1 MEWREHSDVSCDVA
15 FVEAQRWLEEV
26 TRRTFGNNDFRAALE
41 DGVLLCELVNKI
53 KPGTIKKVNRL
64 STPIAGL
71 DNINVFLKACGKLG
85 LKEAQLFHPGDLQ
98 DLSTRVTIKQEEN
111 SRRLKNVLITIYWL
125 GRKAQIDPVYNGPY
139 LNLKSFEG
147 LLGTALSKA
156 LEDSGSLKR
165 SGRDSGYGDSWYSDK
180 GEALTLPT
188 GHRRDDSLD
197 SLDSFGSRSLSIS
210 SDATLKGGSEGCGSD
225 LEFDS
230 PFRMMDN
237 KDDMLYRRVGLAEP
251 KSTTPFNQFLP
262 GKNKTTV
269 YVPAPL
275 RKKRLE
281 RNEDNRRSWA
291 SPMYTE
297 PDGSFSS
304 LPLKNLHYDPE
315 SGSSL
320 EEEGQTEPNVFLD
333 DLACYQFQM
342 KKYSSSAKCAVPLQ
356 TSGEDYPWSRTH
368 CQDGTELLSDSPY
381 VQHYTL
387 SDHSHAYLVK
397 SPAIVAR
404 LDPTSG
410 PRVVKCHQFS
420 FLFSENLP
428 DEEYHSEIFPDLE
441 NDDMFVRRTRLFHTN
456 VDLVCSAGNRGGNAE
471 LLGPESKIILQQHYG
486 KSLIPDLWKD
496 DMAFRKVN
504 RGSYKQKAQLSDTPE
519 SYHAVYI
526 VEPWN
531 LPPSLQSKLLCKPH
545 IPLCDDRKDDGFQQ
559 EHLKNSYRT
568 PNQATSYSS
577 KKISNV
583 LSCNEAD
590 LQKWEAIREASRER
604 FKKRRMVERLLQRYS
619 EYNGSKSL
627 NDVTE
632 EMPVVAEIQYE
643 DIQKVKQK
651 IQEQEQKW
659 QDDLSKWKSRRKSF
673 NSDLVKKKEERDLIE
688 QIASADISRRVKT
701 FREMQLERENRDQR
715 VQINDK
721 QTADNKSLHSSSE
734 DVFADEKPPSRRLP
748 ERSYTVEVDTPYSK
762 SREMLSKPVSWTPV
776 DKKSSSTLNSI
787 TIPNNSV
794 LTKANQK
801 TAEYKQASGSLHEEQ
816 SSLSLYTQSSMDIK
830 PGAARV
836 SASLPRSYQ
845 RSDNSRITSVVA
857 PRPFGTQSSKI
868 SSLPRSFTMDETQ
881 KHNGDTNSFSNK
893 SSSINRY
900 SQFLRPEED
909 SHSQSSPALSSTE
922 EEEEEEEKKEEH
934 EEGVEKYQPPK
945 QINPPQPIV
954 QEAKTSVVEAKNGIT
969 SSFTEN
975 QTIINTVK
983 LPESKVN
990 SQEQYSDMR
999 IILNQ
1004 KPSSGRDFGF
1014 TTIWE
1019 GSSSIVKAVEQG
1031 SPAELCHLQV
1041 DDEILT
1047 VNGIKVSNMDLNQWT
1062 DTMDKAVRNGN
1073 LVMDIRRHGEKD
1085 WARDRP
1091 SLPYKNHKTVNLTSM
1106 DNTLVGSAE
1115 KFINASSSDI
1125 TSYDSTE
1132 KVLKTNFYRHPDD
1145 NKSKA
1150 VNEGPPHE
1158 SVIRRNKESEP
1169 ISLKNFK
1176 RRSQFFEQ
1184 QGSSGCSFSSLVY
1197 LCGGPESPIPDI
1209 QVPSVSTSVARW
1221 AWDPEEERKRQEK
1234 WQKEQER
1241 LLQEK
1246 YKREQEK
1253 LKEEW
1258 TRAQQEA
1265 EQEGSKYY
1273 EEERKI
1279 LEGSSKLLNTH
1290 APASSS
1296 GNLINSWEYAKPRNE
1311 LENVNDEAIEEQEEE
1326 TAWQIQEKEAA
1337 LRRQRE
1343 KKEAEEKFRQQEKQN
1358 AEERRKQEEVMAIQR
1373 QKQEEQHRREEE
1385 QAQHEREQKQI
1396 EEKRRQEAAEERR
1409 RELERRKQQQYFQWT
1424 DDSYGFTK
1432 ILPETTDFSTER
1444 AKSKSTSELD
1454 DVHVT
1459 DGPGMNAKPG
1469 GLAQW
1474 LLEDEI
1480 QRRKHF
1486 LKEKMEAA
1494 TELEAE
1500 RRQIL
1505 NQMKYADPDRG
1516 RNNVSNSYSNQ
1527 VDTLKKDQL
1536 VSQAEQERQKIIQ
1549 EMKKKNQL
1557 LTDSS
1562 WIRQRSA
1569 SVNKDAATLSGSMRR
1584 GESLDHLESP
1594 RSKSWYQSSWP
1605 SSSASSFSVDPHPS
1619 TSSFSTSNHSSI
1631 HTPSSK
1637 LPSSFSTGSIK
1648 NASWAQTSSVSPNSS
1663 QPAESLPSTPRSLTQ
1678 QRSSAS
1684 TVTAILEDQKQEQKL
1699 EYETTSC
1706 TATTVMSELKA
1717 DIPPTCEEIPQSIG
1731 SLSRVEEEI
1740 SNDDA
1745 NVERNE
1751 T

>member
-297 PDGSFSS
+297 PDGSFS
-304 LPLKNLHYDPE
+304 
-315 SGSSL
+315 
-320 EEEGQTEPNVFLD
+320 
-333 DLACYQFQM
+333 
-342 KKYSSSAKCAVPLQ
+342 
-356 TSGEDYPWSRTH
+356 
-368 CQDGTELLSDSPY
+368 
-381 VQHYTL
+381 
-387 SDHSHAYLVK
+387 
-397 SPAIVAR
+397 
-404 LDPTSG
+404 
-410 PRVVKCHQFS
+410 
-420 FLFSENLP
+420 
-428 DEEYHSEIFPDLE
+428 
-441 NDDMFVRRTRLFHTN
+441 
-456 VDLVCSAGNRGGNAE
+456 
-471 LLGPESKIILQQHYG
+471 
-486 KSLIPDLWKD
+486 
-496 DMAFRKVN
+496 
-504 RGSYKQKAQLSDTPE
+504 
-519 SYHAVYI
+519 
-526 VEPWN
+526 
-531 LPPSLQSKLLCKPH
+531 
-545 IPLCDDRKDDGFQQ
+545 
-559 EHLKNSYRT
+559 
-568 PNQATSYSS
+568 
-577 KKISNV
+577 
-583 LSCNEAD
+583 
-590 LQKWEAIREASRER
+590 
-604 FKKRRMVERLLQRYS
+604 RLLQRYS

-1678 QRSSAS
+1678 QRSRSVS
-1684 TVTAILEDQKQEQKL
+1684 GKKI
-1699 EYETTSC
+1699 C
-1706 TATTVMSELKA
+1706 TFCDNPLGKGAAMIIESLGLFYHLNCFKCINCYCDLGGSEAGAEVRIRNNQLYCNNCYVRVKSGH
-1717 DIPPTCEEIPQSIG
+1717 PT
-1731 SLSRVEEEI
+1731 
-1740 SNDDA
+1740 NM
-1745 NVERNE
+1745 
-1751 T
+1751 

>member
-297 PDGSFSS
+297 PDGSFS
-304 LPLKNLHYDPE
+304 
-315 SGSSL
+315 
-320 EEEGQTEPNVFLD
+320 
-333 DLACYQFQM
+333 
-342 KKYSSSAKCAVPLQ
+342 
-356 TSGEDYPWSRTH
+356 
-368 CQDGTELLSDSPY
+368 
-381 VQHYTL
+381 
-387 SDHSHAYLVK
+387 
-397 SPAIVAR
+397 
-404 LDPTSG
+404 
-410 PRVVKCHQFS
+410 
-420 FLFSENLP
+420 
-428 DEEYHSEIFPDLE
+428 
-441 NDDMFVRRTRLFHTN
+441 
-456 VDLVCSAGNRGGNAE
+456 
-471 LLGPESKIILQQHYG
+471 
-486 KSLIPDLWKD
+486 
-496 DMAFRKVN
+496 
-504 RGSYKQKAQLSDTPE
+504 
-519 SYHAVYI
+519 
-526 VEPWN
+526 
-531 LPPSLQSKLLCKPH
+531 
-545 IPLCDDRKDDGFQQ
+545 
-559 EHLKNSYRT
+559 
-568 PNQATSYSS
+568 
-577 KKISNV
+577 
-583 LSCNEAD
+583 
-590 LQKWEAIREASRER
+590 
-604 FKKRRMVERLLQRYS
+604 RLLQRYS

-1031 SPAELCHLQV
+1031 NPAELCHLQV

-1678 QRSSAS
+1678 QRSRSVS
-1684 TVTAILEDQKQEQKL
+1684 GKKI
-1699 EYETTSC
+1699 C
-1706 TATTVMSELKA
+1706 TFCDNPLGKGAAMIIESLGLFYHLNCFKCINCYCDLGGSEAGAEVRIRNNQLYCNNCYVRVKSGH
-1717 DIPPTCEEIPQSIG
+1717 PT
-1731 SLSRVEEEI
+1731 
-1740 SNDDA
+1740 NM
-1745 NVERNE
+1745 
-1751 T
+1751 

>member
-1 MEWREHSDVSCDVA
+1 
-15 FVEAQRWLEEV
+15 
-26 TRRTFGNNDFRAALE
+26 
-41 DGVLLCELVNKI
+41 
-53 KPGTIKKVNRL
+53 
-64 STPIAGL
+64 
-71 DNINVFLKACGKLG
+71 
-85 LKEAQLFHPGDLQ
+85 
-98 DLSTRVTIKQEEN
+98 
-111 SRRLKNVLITIYWL
+111 
-125 GRKAQIDPVYNGPY
+125 
-139 LNLKSFEG
+139 
-147 LLGTALSKA
+147 
-156 LEDSGSLKR
+156 
-165 SGRDSGYGDSWYSDK
+165 
-180 GEALTLPT
+180 
-188 GHRRDDSLD
+188 
-197 SLDSFGSRSLSIS
+197 
-210 SDATLKGGSEGCGSD
+210 
-225 LEFDS
+225 
-230 PFRMMDN
+230 MMDN

-297 PDGSFSS
+297 PDGSFS
-304 LPLKNLHYDPE
+304 
-315 SGSSL
+315 
-320 EEEGQTEPNVFLD
+320 
-333 DLACYQFQM
+333 
-342 KKYSSSAKCAVPLQ
+342 
-356 TSGEDYPWSRTH
+356 R
-368 CQDGTELLSDSPY
+368 
-381 VQHYTL
+381 
-387 SDHSHAYLVK
+387 
-397 SPAIVAR
+397 
-404 LDPTSG
+404 
-410 PRVVKCHQFS
+410 
-420 FLFSENLP
+420 
-428 DEEYHSEIFPDLE
+428 
-441 NDDMFVRRTRLFHTN
+441 
-456 VDLVCSAGNRGGNAE
+456 
-471 LLGPESKIILQQHYG
+471 
-486 KSLIPDLWKD
+486 
-496 DMAFRKVN
+496 
-504 RGSYKQKAQLSDTPE
+504 
-519 SYHAVYI
+519 
-526 VEPWN
+526 
-531 LPPSLQSKLLCKPH
+531 
-545 IPLCDDRKDDGFQQ
+545 
-559 EHLKNSYRT
+559 
-568 PNQATSYSS
+568 
-577 KKISNV
+577 
-583 LSCNEAD
+583 
-590 LQKWEAIREASRER
+590 
-604 FKKRRMVERLLQRYS
+604 
-619 EYNGSKSL
+619 SKSL

-1184 QGSSGCSFSSLVY
+1184 QG
-1197 LCGGPESPIPDI
+1197 GPESPIPDI

-1459 DGPGMNAKPG
+1459 DGPG
-1469 GLAQW
+1469 
-1474 LLEDEI
+1474 
-1480 QRRKHF
+1480 
-1486 LKEKMEAA
+1486 
-1494 TELEAE
+1494 
-1500 RRQIL
+1500 
-1505 NQMKYADPDRG
+1505 

-1678 QRSSAS
+1678 QRSRSVS
-1684 TVTAILEDQKQEQKL
+1684 GKKI
-1699 EYETTSC
+1699 C
-1706 TATTVMSELKA
+1706 TFCDNPLGKGAAMIIESLGLFYHLNCFKCINCYCDLGGSEAGAEVRIRNNQLYCNNCYVRVKSGH
-1717 DIPPTCEEIPQSIG
+1717 PT
-1731 SLSRVEEEI
+1731 
-1740 SNDDA
+1740 NM
-1745 NVERNE
+1745 
-1751 T
+1751 

>member
-1 MEWREHSDVSCDVA
+1 MFVKLQLHLYIVS
-15 FVEAQRWLEEV
+15 
-26 TRRTFGNNDFRAALE
+26 
-41 DGVLLCELVNKI
+41 
-53 KPGTIKKVNRL
+53 KKRGAKTHL
-64 STPIAGL
+64 WQSTMPTL
-71 DNINVFLKACGKLG
+71 
-85 LKEAQLFHPGDLQ
+85 
-98 DLSTRVTIKQEEN
+98 
-111 SRRLKNVLITIYWL
+111 
-125 GRKAQIDPVYNGPY
+125 NG
-139 LNLKSFEG
+139 LNL
-147 LLGTALSKA
+147 LLL
-156 LEDSGSLKR
+156 
-165 SGRDSGYGDSWYSDK
+165 W
-180 GEALTLPT
+180 
-188 GHRRDDSLD
+188 
-197 SLDSFGSRSLSIS
+197 
-210 SDATLKGGSEGCGSD
+210 CGSD

-297 PDGSFSS
+297 PDGSFS
-304 LPLKNLHYDPE
+304 
-315 SGSSL
+315 
-320 EEEGQTEPNVFLD
+320 
-333 DLACYQFQM
+333 
-342 KKYSSSAKCAVPLQ
+342 
-356 TSGEDYPWSRTH
+356 R
-368 CQDGTELLSDSPY
+368 
-381 VQHYTL
+381 
-387 SDHSHAYLVK
+387 
-397 SPAIVAR
+397 
-404 LDPTSG
+404 
-410 PRVVKCHQFS
+410 
-420 FLFSENLP
+420 
-428 DEEYHSEIFPDLE
+428 
-441 NDDMFVRRTRLFHTN
+441 
-456 VDLVCSAGNRGGNAE
+456 
-471 LLGPESKIILQQHYG
+471 
-486 KSLIPDLWKD
+486 
-496 DMAFRKVN
+496 
-504 RGSYKQKAQLSDTPE
+504 
-519 SYHAVYI
+519 
-526 VEPWN
+526 
-531 LPPSLQSKLLCKPH
+531 
-545 IPLCDDRKDDGFQQ
+545 
-559 EHLKNSYRT
+559 
-568 PNQATSYSS
+568 
-577 KKISNV
+577 
-583 LSCNEAD
+583 
-590 LQKWEAIREASRER
+590 
-604 FKKRRMVERLLQRYS
+604 
-619 EYNGSKSL
+619 SKSL

-1073 LVMDIRRHGEKD
+1073 LVMDIRRHGEK
-1085 WARDRP
+1085 
-1091 SLPYKNHKTVNLTSM
+1091 
-1106 DNTLVGSAE
+1106 GSAE

-1184 QGSSGCSFSSLVY
+1184 Q
-1197 LCGGPESPIPDI
+1197 GGPESPIPDI

-1409 RELERRKQQQYFQWT
+1409 RELERRKQQQYFQW
-1424 DDSYGFTK
+1424 
-1432 ILPETTDFSTER
+1432 

-1459 DGPGMNAKPG
+1459 DGP
-1469 GLAQW
+1469 
-1474 LLEDEI
+1474 
-1480 QRRKHF
+1480 
-1486 LKEKMEAA
+1486 
-1494 TELEAE
+1494 
-1500 RRQIL
+1500 
-1505 NQMKYADPDRG
+1505 G

-1678 QRSSAS
+1678 QRSRSVS
-1684 TVTAILEDQKQEQKL
+1684 GKKI
-1699 EYETTSC
+1699 C
-1706 TATTVMSELKA
+1706 TFCDNPLGKGAAMIIESLGLFYHLNCFKCINCYCDLGGSEAGAEVRIRNNQLYCNNCYVRVKSGH
-1717 DIPPTCEEIPQSIG
+1717 PT
-1731 SLSRVEEEI
+1731 
-1740 SNDDA
+1740 NM
-1745 NVERNE
+1745 
-1751 T
+1751 

>member
-297 PDGSFSS
+297 PDGSFS
-304 LPLKNLHYDPE
+304 
-315 SGSSL
+315 
-320 EEEGQTEPNVFLD
+320 
-333 DLACYQFQM
+333 
-342 KKYSSSAKCAVPLQ
+342 
-356 TSGEDYPWSRTH
+356 R
-368 CQDGTELLSDSPY
+368 
-381 VQHYTL
+381 
-387 SDHSHAYLVK
+387 
-397 SPAIVAR
+397 
-404 LDPTSG
+404 
-410 PRVVKCHQFS
+410 
-420 FLFSENLP
+420 
-428 DEEYHSEIFPDLE
+428 
-441 NDDMFVRRTRLFHTN
+441 
-456 VDLVCSAGNRGGNAE
+456 
-471 LLGPESKIILQQHYG
+471 
-486 KSLIPDLWKD
+486 
-496 DMAFRKVN
+496 
-504 RGSYKQKAQLSDTPE
+504 
-519 SYHAVYI
+519 
-526 VEPWN
+526 
-531 LPPSLQSKLLCKPH
+531 
-545 IPLCDDRKDDGFQQ
+545 
-559 EHLKNSYRT
+559 
-568 PNQATSYSS
+568 
-577 KKISNV
+577 
-583 LSCNEAD
+583 
-590 LQKWEAIREASRER
+590 
-604 FKKRRMVERLLQRYS
+604 
-619 EYNGSKSL
+619 SKSL

-1678 QRSSAS
+1678 QRSRSVS
-1684 TVTAILEDQKQEQKL
+1684 GKKI
-1699 EYETTSC
+1699 C
-1706 TATTVMSELKA
+1706 TFCDNPLGKGAAMIIESLGLFYHLNCFKCINCYCDLGGSEAGAEVRIRNNQLYCNNCYVRVKSGH
-1717 DIPPTCEEIPQSIG
+1717 PT
-1731 SLSRVEEEI
+1731 
-1740 SNDDA
+1740 NM
-1745 NVERNE
+1745 
-1751 T
+1751 

>member
-26 TRRTFGNNDFRAALE
+26 TRKKFGNNDFRAALE

-262 GKNKTTV
+262 SKNKTTV

-297 PDGSFSS
+297 PDGSFS
-304 LPLKNLHYDPE
+304 
-315 SGSSL
+315 
-320 EEEGQTEPNVFLD
+320 
-333 DLACYQFQM
+333 
-342 KKYSSSAKCAVPLQ
+342 
-356 TSGEDYPWSRTH
+356 R
-368 CQDGTELLSDSPY
+368 
-381 VQHYTL
+381 
-387 SDHSHAYLVK
+387 
-397 SPAIVAR
+397 
-404 LDPTSG
+404 
-410 PRVVKCHQFS
+410 
-420 FLFSENLP
+420 
-428 DEEYHSEIFPDLE
+428 
-441 NDDMFVRRTRLFHTN
+441 
-456 VDLVCSAGNRGGNAE
+456 
-471 LLGPESKIILQQHYG
+471 
-486 KSLIPDLWKD
+486 
-496 DMAFRKVN
+496 
-504 RGSYKQKAQLSDTPE
+504 
-519 SYHAVYI
+519 
-526 VEPWN
+526 
-531 LPPSLQSKLLCKPH
+531 
-545 IPLCDDRKDDGFQQ
+545 
-559 EHLKNSYRT
+559 
-568 PNQATSYSS
+568 
-577 KKISNV
+577 
-583 LSCNEAD
+583 
-590 LQKWEAIREASRER
+590 
-604 FKKRRMVERLLQRYS
+604 
-619 EYNGSKSL
+619 SKSL

-643 DIQKVKQK
+643 DIQRVKEK

-673 NSDLVKKKEERDLIE
+673 NSDLVKKKEERELIE
-688 QIASADISRRVKT
+688 QIASGDISRRVKT

-734 DVFADEKPPSRRLP
+734 DVFSDEKPPSRRLP
-748 ERSYTVEVDTPYSK
+748 ARSYTVEVDTPYSK

-776 DKKSSSTLNSI
+776 DKMSSSTLNSI
-787 TIPNNSV
+787 TIPNNSM
-794 LTKANQK
+794 LTKADQK
-801 TAEYKQASGSLHEEQ
+801 TAEYKQASGSLDEEQ
-816 SSLSLYTQSSMDIK
+816 SSLSLYTHSSMDTK

-845 RSDNSRITSVVA
+845 RSDSSRITSVVA

-881 KHNGDTNSFSNK
+881 KHNGDTNSFSYK

-954 QEAKTSVVEAKNGIT
+954 QESKTYVVETKNGIT

-975 QTIINTVK
+975 QTSINTVK

-1047 VNGIKVSNMDLNQWT
+1047 VNGIKVSNMDLNQWI
-1062 DTMDKAVRNGN
+1062 DTMDRAVTNGN

-1106 DNTLVGSAE
+1106 DNTLVGSPE

-1132 KVLKTNFYRHPDD
+1132 KVLKTNFHRHPDD

-1296 GNLINSWEYAKPRNE
+1296 GNLMNSWEYAKPRNE
-1311 LENVNDEAIEEQEEE
+1311 ELENINDEVVEEQEEE
-1326 TAWQIQEKEAA
+1326 TAWQIQEKEAV

-1343 KKEAEEKFRQQEKQN
+1343 EKEAEEKFRQQEKQN
-1358 AEERRKQEEVMAIQR
+1358 AEERRKQEEAMAIQR

-1396 EEKRRQEAAEERR
+1396 EEKRRQEAAEEQR

-1459 DGPGMNAKPG
+1459 DGPGMNAKPAA
-1469 GLAQW
+1469 LAQW

-1486 LKEKMEAA
+1486 LEEKMEAA

-1505 NQMKYADPDRG
+1505 NQMKYADPGRG
-1516 RNNVSNSYSNQ
+1516 RNNVSNSYSNRI
-1527 VDTLKKDQL
+1527 DTLKKDQP

-1549 EMKKKNQL
+1549 EMKKKTQL
-1557 LTDSS
+1557 LTDNS

-1569 SVNKDAATLSGSMRR
+1569 SVNKDAATLSGSIRR

-1594 RSKSWYQSSWP
+1594 RSKSWYQSPWP

-1619 TSSFSTSNHSSI
+1619 ISSFSTSNYSSI

-1648 NASWAQTSSVSPNSS
+1648 NASWAQTSSVSSNSS
-1663 QPAESLPSTPRSLTQ
+1663 QPAESLPCTPRSLTQ
-1678 QRSSAS
+1678 QRSRSVSGKKICTFCDKPLGKGAAMIIES
-1684 TVTAILEDQKQEQKL
+1684 LGLFYHLHCFKCI
-1699 EYETTSC
+1699 SC
-1706 TATTVMSELKA
+1706 LCDLGGSEAGAEVRIRNNQLYCNNCYVRVKNGQ
-1717 DIPPTCEEIPQSIG
+1717 PT
-1731 SLSRVEEEI
+1731 
-1740 SNDDA
+1740 NM
-1745 NVERNE
+1745 
-1751 T
+1751 

>member
-1409 RELERRKQQQYFQWT
+1409 RELERRKQQQYFQW
-1424 DDSYGFTK
+1424 
-1432 ILPETTDFSTER
+1432 

-1459 DGPGMNAKPG
+1459 DGP
-1469 GLAQW
+1469 
-1474 LLEDEI
+1474 
-1480 QRRKHF
+1480 
-1486 LKEKMEAA
+1486 
-1494 TELEAE
+1494 
-1500 RRQIL
+1500 
-1505 NQMKYADPDRG
+1505 G

-1678 QRSSAS
+1678 QRSRSVS
-1684 TVTAILEDQKQEQKL
+1684 GKKI
-1699 EYETTSC
+1699 C
-1706 TATTVMSELKA
+1706 TFCDNPLGKGAAMIIESLGLFYHLNCFKCINCYCDLGGSEAGAEVRIRNNQLYCNNCYVRVKSGH
-1717 DIPPTCEEIPQSIG
+1717 PT
-1731 SLSRVEEEI
+1731 
-1740 SNDDA
+1740 NM
-1745 NVERNE
+1745 
-1751 T
+1751 

>member
-297 PDGSFSS
+297 PDGSFS
-304 LPLKNLHYDPE
+304 
-315 SGSSL
+315 
-320 EEEGQTEPNVFLD
+320 
-333 DLACYQFQM
+333 
-342 KKYSSSAKCAVPLQ
+342 
-356 TSGEDYPWSRTH
+356 R
-368 CQDGTELLSDSPY
+368 
-381 VQHYTL
+381 
-387 SDHSHAYLVK
+387 
-397 SPAIVAR
+397 
-404 LDPTSG
+404 
-410 PRVVKCHQFS
+410 
-420 FLFSENLP
+420 
-428 DEEYHSEIFPDLE
+428 
-441 NDDMFVRRTRLFHTN
+441 
-456 VDLVCSAGNRGGNAE
+456 
-471 LLGPESKIILQQHYG
+471 
-486 KSLIPDLWKD
+486 
-496 DMAFRKVN
+496 
-504 RGSYKQKAQLSDTPE
+504 
-519 SYHAVYI
+519 
-526 VEPWN
+526 
-531 LPPSLQSKLLCKPH
+531 
-545 IPLCDDRKDDGFQQ
+545 
-559 EHLKNSYRT
+559 
-568 PNQATSYSS
+568 
-577 KKISNV
+577 
-583 LSCNEAD
+583 
-590 LQKWEAIREASRER
+590 
-604 FKKRRMVERLLQRYS
+604 
-619 EYNGSKSL
+619 SKSL

-1031 SPAELCHLQV
+1031 NPAELCHLQV

-1678 QRSSAS
+1678 QRSRSVS
-1684 TVTAILEDQKQEQKL
+1684 GKKI
-1699 EYETTSC
+1699 C
-1706 TATTVMSELKA
+1706 TFCDNPLGKGAAMIIESLGLFYHLNCFKCINCYCDLGGSEAGAEVRIRNNQLYCNNCYVRVKSGH
-1717 DIPPTCEEIPQSIG
+1717 PT
-1731 SLSRVEEEI
+1731 
-1740 SNDDA
+1740 NM
-1745 NVERNE
+1745 
-1751 T
+1751 

>member
-26 TRRTFGNNDFRAALE
+26 TRKKFGNNDFRAALE

-262 GKNKTTV
+262 SKNKTTV

-297 PDGSFSS
+297 PDGSFS
-304 LPLKNLHYDPE
+304 
-315 SGSSL
+315 
-320 EEEGQTEPNVFLD
+320 
-333 DLACYQFQM
+333 
-342 KKYSSSAKCAVPLQ
+342 
-356 TSGEDYPWSRTH
+356 
-368 CQDGTELLSDSPY
+368 
-381 VQHYTL
+381 
-387 SDHSHAYLVK
+387 
-397 SPAIVAR
+397 
-404 LDPTSG
+404 
-410 PRVVKCHQFS
+410 
-420 FLFSENLP
+420 
-428 DEEYHSEIFPDLE
+428 
-441 NDDMFVRRTRLFHTN
+441 
-456 VDLVCSAGNRGGNAE
+456 
-471 LLGPESKIILQQHYG
+471 
-486 KSLIPDLWKD
+486 
-496 DMAFRKVN
+496 
-504 RGSYKQKAQLSDTPE
+504 
-519 SYHAVYI
+519 
-526 VEPWN
+526 
-531 LPPSLQSKLLCKPH
+531 
-545 IPLCDDRKDDGFQQ
+545 
-559 EHLKNSYRT
+559 
-568 PNQATSYSS
+568 
-577 KKISNV
+577 
-583 LSCNEAD
+583 
-590 LQKWEAIREASRER
+590 
-604 FKKRRMVERLLQRYS
+604 RLLQRYS

-643 DIQKVKQK
+643 DIQRVKEK

-673 NSDLVKKKEERDLIE
+673 NSDLVKKKEERELIE
-688 QIASADISRRVKT
+688 QIASGDISRRVKT

-734 DVFADEKPPSRRLP
+734 DVFSDEKPPSRRLP
-748 ERSYTVEVDTPYSK
+748 ARSYTVEVDTPYSK

-776 DKKSSSTLNSI
+776 DKMSSSTLNSI
-787 TIPNNSV
+787 TIPNNSM
-794 LTKANQK
+794 LTKADQK
-801 TAEYKQASGSLHEEQ
+801 TAEYKQASGSLDEEQ
-816 SSLSLYTQSSMDIK
+816 SSLSLYTHSSMDTK

-845 RSDNSRITSVVA
+845 RSDSSRITSVVA

-881 KHNGDTNSFSNK
+881 KHNGDTNSFSYK

-954 QEAKTSVVEAKNGIT
+954 QESKTYVVETKNGIT

-975 QTIINTVK
+975 QTSINTVK

-1047 VNGIKVSNMDLNQWT
+1047 VNGIKVSNMDLNQWI
-1062 DTMDKAVRNGN
+1062 DTMDRAVTNGN

-1106 DNTLVGSAE
+1106 DNTLVGSPE

-1132 KVLKTNFYRHPDD
+1132 KVLKTNFHRHPDD

-1296 GNLINSWEYAKPRNE
+1296 GNLMNSWEYAKPRNE
-1311 LENVNDEAIEEQEEE
+1311 ELENINDEVVEEQEEE
-1326 TAWQIQEKEAA
+1326 TAWQIQEKEAV

-1343 KKEAEEKFRQQEKQN
+1343 EKEAEEKFRQQEKQN
-1358 AEERRKQEEVMAIQR
+1358 AEERRKQEEAMAIQR

-1396 EEKRRQEAAEERR
+1396 EEKRRQEAAEEQR

-1459 DGPGMNAKPG
+1459 DGPGMNAKPAA
-1469 GLAQW
+1469 LAQW

-1486 LKEKMEAA
+1486 LEEKMEAA

-1505 NQMKYADPDRG
+1505 NQMKYADPGRG
-1516 RNNVSNSYSNQ
+1516 RNNVSNSYSNRI
-1527 VDTLKKDQL
+1527 DTLKKDQP

-1549 EMKKKNQL
+1549 EMKKKTQL
-1557 LTDSS
+1557 LTDNS

-1569 SVNKDAATLSGSMRR
+1569 SVNKDAATLSGSIRR

-1594 RSKSWYQSSWP
+1594 RSKSWYQSPWP

-1619 TSSFSTSNHSSI
+1619 ISSFSTSNYSSI

-1648 NASWAQTSSVSPNSS
+1648 NASWAQTSSVSSNSS
-1663 QPAESLPSTPRSLTQ
+1663 QPAESLPCTPRSLTQ
-1678 QRSSAS
+1678 QRSRSVSGKKICTFCDKPLGKGAAMIIES
-1684 TVTAILEDQKQEQKL
+1684 LGLFYHLHCFKCI
-1699 EYETTSC
+1699 SC
-1706 TATTVMSELKA
+1706 LCDLGGSEAGAEVRIRNNQLYCNNCYVRVKNGQ
-1717 DIPPTCEEIPQSIG
+1717 PT
-1731 SLSRVEEEI
+1731 
-1740 SNDDA
+1740 NM
-1745 NVERNE
+1745 
-1751 T
+1751 

>member
-297 PDGSFSS
+297 PDGSFS
-304 LPLKNLHYDPE
+304 
-315 SGSSL
+315 
-320 EEEGQTEPNVFLD
+320 
-333 DLACYQFQM
+333 
-342 KKYSSSAKCAVPLQ
+342 
-356 TSGEDYPWSRTH
+356 
-368 CQDGTELLSDSPY
+368 SPY

-1678 QRSSAS
+1678 QRSRSVS
-1684 TVTAILEDQKQEQKL
+1684 GKKI
-1699 EYETTSC
+1699 C
-1706 TATTVMSELKA
+1706 TFCDNPLGKGAAMIIESLGLFYHLNCFKCINCYCDLGGSEAGAEVRIRNNQLYCNNCYVRVKSGH
-1717 DIPPTCEEIPQSIG
+1717 PT
-1731 SLSRVEEEI
+1731 
-1740 SNDDA
+1740 NM
-1745 NVERNE
+1745 
-1751 T
+1751 